1 VRVKTWV
8 IVLIVVVVV
17 AVAVGGFFG
26 GRATAG
32 GGTPTVEAAVKALQS
47 ASPQQLQQV
56 LRNGG
61 GFQGAPNGS
70 GTGRFAG
77 GNAVTG
83 TILSADASSITV
95 KTADGSTKIVLVSS
109 STTVSKTQE
118 GSISD
123 LTVGQN
129 VIATGTSNSDG
140 TVTASRIQVGATLP
154 NVQGGPGGTAAG
166 GPAHSDTVPAGTAP
180 GATGSTGTTAAQ

>member
-1 VRVKTWV
+1 VRVKTWL

-32 GGTPTVEAAVKALQS
+32 GGTPTFDAAMKALQN
-47 ASPQQLQQV
+47 ATPEQRQQAF
-56 LRNGG
+56 RNGG
-61 GFQGAPNGS
+61 GFQGAPNGD
-70 GTGRFAG
+70 GTGRLAG
-77 GNAVTG
+77 GNAVAG

-109 STTVSKTQE
+109 STTVSKTEQ
-118 GSISD
+118 GSMSD

-129 VIATGTSNSDG
+129 VIATGTTNSDG
-140 TVTASRIQVGATLP
+140 TVTASRVQVGATLP
-154 NVQGGPGGTAAG
+154 NVQGGPNGTAAG
-166 GPAHSDTVPAGTAP
+166 GGTALGGTSP
-180 GATGSTGTTAAQ
+180 GAAGSPGTTAAH